1 MKSTMRKIFALLL
14 ALTLVMGVSVTALAA
29 DSSVT
34 FKSLEEGFEFQSG
47 SQYTDT
53 DLFDGLK
60 DVMPGDR
67 LAETIQLKNEAE
79 DCDYINLYMRA
90 VVHDDAQN
98 SLTYSEAFE
107 NADGKDEADVDGQ
120 RDETVA
126 TMEDFLSQ
134 LTMRIYKG
142 EELIY
147 ESSPDEAGALAD
159 NVFIGA
165 LNPGETRQ
173 LRVELDVPAELDNR
187 YANRVGEVDWVFLAE
202 GIEYGKLTVH
212 KVWDDNGDPE
222 RPDSVSVNL
231 LRDGKVH
238 ETVELSDENQWT
250 YTWEDLDDRYQW
262 TVEEETV
269 DGYQVSYKT
278 EDNTVFI
285 TNHND
290 YEPTPIPEPKDL
302 TVKKVWSDEN
312 GKSGSRPDYVTVT
325 LYNGD
330 KAAQKITLGDWNNWT
345 YTWKDLDG
353 SGNWSVIETG
363 IPKGYTPS
371 YRTEGDVVTI
381 TNTASLIQ
389 TGQLNWPIPVL
400 GGLGLVLIACGFAV
414 ITRRRRNS
422 RG

>member
-14 ALTLVMGVSVTALAA
+14 ALALVMGVSVTALAA

-98 SLTYSEAFE
+98 PLTYSEAFE

-134 LTMRIYKG
+134 LTMRIYNG

-165 LNPGETRQ
+165 LNPGETYQ

-269 DGYQVSYKT
+269 DGYEVSYKT

-312 GKSGSRPDYVTVT
+312 DKSGSRPDYVTVT

>member
-1 MKSTMRKIFALLL
+1 M
-14 ALTLVMGVSVTALAA
+14 
-29 DSSVT
+29 T

-98 SLTYSEAFE
+98 PLTYSEAFE

-134 LTMRIYKG
+134 LTMRIYNG

-147 ESSPDEAGALAD
+147 KSSPDEAGALAD

-212 KVWDDNGDPE
+212 
-222 RPDSVSVNL
+222 R
-231 LRDGKVH
+231 
-238 ETVELSDENQWT
+238 
-250 YTWEDLDDRYQW
+250 
-262 TVEEETV
+262 
-269 DGYQVSYKT
+269 
-278 EDNTVFI
+278 
-285 TNHND
+285 
-290 YEPTPIPEPKDL
+290 
-302 TVKKVWSDEN
+302 
-312 GKSGSRPDYVTVT
+312 
-325 LYNGD
+325 
-330 KAAQKITLGDWNNWT
+330 
-345 YTWKDLDG
+345 G
-353 SGNWSVIETG
+353 SGRQRRPG
-363 IPKGYTPS
+363 AP
-371 YRTEGDVVTI
+371 
-381 TNTASLIQ
+381 
-389 TGQLNWPIPVL
+389 GQRERKPAAGRQGP
-400 GGLGLVLIACGFAV
+400 
-414 ITRRRRNS
+414 
-422 RG
+422 